1 MQIEKNHQ
9 LSTPLPETVVDL
21 IKQRSGRFERT
32 LNDIVEE
39 LYLRL
44 WENPRFKEFLD
55 AVTDGEA
62 VEGSLGCDDHEA
74 ARMLRELARKENSPI
89 KDKPLA
95 SFKLSLK
102 IVMRRYQ
109 MSRKQ
114 RKLEL
119 RGAEVPFEAN
129 GE

>member
-1 MQIEKNHQ
+1 MDDHTRLAK
-9 LSTPLPETVVDL
+9 PLPETVVDL
-21 IKQRSGRFERT
+21 INSRKGRFERT
-32 LNDIVEE
+32 LNDMVEE
-39 LYLRL
+39 LYLKL
-44 WENPRFKEFLD
+44 WENPQFKRYLD

-74 ARMLRELARKENSPI
+74 ARMLRDLAKKENIPI

-95 SFKLSLK
+95 SYKLALK
-102 IVMRRYQ
+102 VVMRRYD
-109 MSRKQ
+109 MSRKT

-119 RGAEVPFEAN
+119 HGETVPAED